1 MTYVILL
8 IMKDEQLMKLYK
20 EGDIGAFER
29 LYEKFAPMVFG
40 YLKKRLPQSEVED
53 AYQNVW
59 RHLHEKR
66 EHYVDQPFG
75 PWFFHVIKNL
85 LIDHYRSRGRYS
97 DFLKVLEGTETLS
110 KHNEKVNLEP
120 LLAHLSVDSRDLVQK
135 YYLDGITYE
144 ELETETG
151 MSQITL
157 RKRLSRAISQLRKRS
172 EE

>member
-1 MTYVILL
+1 MTYGILAH
-8 IMKDEQLMKLYK
+8 MKDEQLMKLYK
-20 EGDIGAFER
+20 EGDVSAFER

-40 YLKKRLPQSEVED
+40 YLKKRLPHNEVED

-59 RHLHEKR
+59 RHLHEKK
-66 EHYVDQPFG
+66 EHYTDQPFG

-85 LIDHYRSRGRYS
+85 LTDHYRSRGRYS
-97 DFLKVLEGTETLS
+97 DFLKGFEGTETLS
-110 KHNEKVNLEP
+110 NHNEKVNLEP
-120 LLAHLSVDSRDLVQK
+120 LLAHLPVDARDLVQK

-157 RKRLSRAISQLRKRS
+157 RKRLSRAVSQLRKRS